1 MVQAGMLRGFGESG
15 VMSSGT
21 VGLGFSGACVRLFN
35 LLVVGFQGST
45 GRTL

>member
-21 VGLGFSGACVRLFN
+21 VGLGFSGACVRLFKPFGG
-35 LLVVGFQGST
+35 GFSG
-45 GRTL
+45 LYW